1 VIVMLTVYCW
11 LLCLYPAS
19 YRRDFAEEMTCVF
32 REARSAVA
40 PALLA
45 RISFYRREFCG
56 IFSGA
61 VSAHFDRLFGPAVPF
76 PRFYMQR
83 QFRFPCSTVFLM
95 CVILA
100 GVVLVINKAV
110 DIVQQKEGL
119 PVGTTAS
126 WEPMLGALLLILA
139 LVLAAVAAVW
149 GALFAI
155 RRTGMHRLANVQTR
169 PEQE

>member
-1 VIVMLTVYCW
+1 MLTVYCW

-32 REARSAVA
+32 RESRSAVA
-40 PALLA
+40 PARLA
-45 RISFYRREFCG
+45 RTSFYRREFWG
-56 IFSGA
+56 VFAGA
-61 VSAHFDRLFGPAVPF
+61 VSAHFDLLFGPAVPF

-83 QFRFPCSTVFLM
+83 QFRFPRSTVVLM

-119 PVGTTAS
+119 PVGTSAS
-126 WEPMLGALLLILA
+126 WDPMLEALLLILA

>member
-1 VIVMLTVYCW
+1 
-11 LLCLYPAS
+11 
-19 YRRDFAEEMTCVF
+19 
-32 REARSAVA
+32 
-40 PALLA
+40 
-45 RISFYRREFCG
+45 
-56 IFSGA
+56 
-61 VSAHFDRLFGPAVPF
+61 
-76 PRFYMQR
+76 MQR

-100 GVVLVINKAV
+100 GVGLVINKAV

-155 RRTGMHRLANVQTR
+155 RRTGMPRLADAQTR
-169 PEQE
+169 PAQEKNRPLSPTENPCAATRYR